1 MQLILTEKYEKILV
15 PFFNMN
21 KSLDAME
28 AAAGHPQIRLH
39 AIDGLRGTA
48 ALMVAVCH
56 FQTFFSPHPFL
67 DSGWIAVSL
76 FFLLSGIVMSHVYEQ
91 KILQQK
97 VKLSEFLAHRIA
109 RLWPLHVFAM
119 LTVLV
124 VELGHGYLSPRQ
136 DALNWDSAVYTF
148 FLNLTL
154 LQNAGLFFGRD
165 GGATWDGNGW
175 SLTPE
180 VVLNLLWFYWLAKR
194 RLSSGL
200 LVVVVLV
207 CAVVQFNFGGQLNG
221 TILSSRIVAATIPY
235 GIGCLVYRHF
245 LQREAWQ
252 ILSPRLWNVL
262 GVFTFL
268 LAVAALAGGGGG
280 HKSSVYFLWHNWD
293 WLLVL
298 FVFPAL
304 TVIALI
310 EGTLLNR
317 FFSSPP
323 LAFLG
328 YISYSV
334 YLMQYQVA
342 KPLGLLRPWF
352 TAHAILPWLGV
363 IFLVTLCTVS
373 YFIYWWVETPTRKF
387 LRRPLEALFARVC
400 D

>member
-1 MQLILTEKYEKILV
+1 MTK
-15 PFFNMN
+15 P
-21 KSLDAME
+21 LDAME

-48 ALMVAVCH
+48 ALMVAVYH
-56 FQTFFSPHPFL
+56 FQPFFSPRPFL

-97 VKLSEFLAHRIA
+97 VKISEFLAHRIA

-119 LTVLV
+119 LTVLA
-124 VELGHGYLSPRQ
+124 VEIAHAYLSTRQ
-136 DALNWDSAVYTF
+136 DNVNWDSAVYTF

-180 VVLNLLWFYWLAKR
+180 IVLNLLWFYWLAKR
-194 RLSSGL
+194 QLSSGL
-200 LVVVVLV
+200 LVLVVLV
-207 CAVVQFNFGGQLNG
+207 CAVVQFNFGGQVG
-221 TILSSRIVAATIPY
+221 ESILSSRIIAATVPY
-235 GIGCLVYRHF
+235 GMGCLLYRHF
-245 LQREAWQ
+245 IQREAWQ
-252 ILSPRLWNVL
+252 ILSPQIWNVL

-268 LAVAALAGGGGG
+268 LAVAALVEAGD
-280 HKSSVYFLWHNWD
+280 KASVYFIWHNWD

-304 TVIALI
+304 TAIALI

-342 KPLGLLRPWF
+342 KPFGKLLPWF
-352 TAHAILPWLGV
+352 TAHGLLPGLGV
-363 IFLVTLCTVS
+363 IFLIALCTVS
-373 YFIYWWVETPTRKF
+373 YFIYWWIETPTRKF
-387 LRRPLEALFARVC
+387 LRRPLETLFARVC